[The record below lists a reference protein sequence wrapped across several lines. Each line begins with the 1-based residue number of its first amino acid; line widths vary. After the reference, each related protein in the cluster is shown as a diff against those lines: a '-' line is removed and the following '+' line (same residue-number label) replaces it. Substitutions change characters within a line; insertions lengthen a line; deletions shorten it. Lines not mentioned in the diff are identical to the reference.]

1 MNNRIFK
8 VNKDKKQVLATVCSH
23 FVVLF
28 ILIFFPE
35 IVMSIG
41 DVHRTDIPTHIYV
54 KSLMYLAVFYVNY
67 YFIIDRCFKGN
78 NSKTKFALYNAVLFV
93 VVLIVCY
100 IMWESEPAHHHPVM
114 HHGHEPG
121 MHPLPPPDGHV
132 HPSDL
137 GNGTLQELAHHIIRY
152 VRDAVMV
159 VLVMF
164 LALALK
170 LRSRWEQLRHY
181 NEQLMA
187 SQREEEL
194 KNLKSQ
200 LKPHF
205 LFNTL
210 NSIYALI
217 AVNQEKAQWA
227 VHELSGMLRYVLYE
241 NRSTVPMKHEV
252 KFVNSYIALM
262 RMRLNDK
269 VSIKI
274 SMDIDEKM
282 DDVEIAPLIL
292 ITIVE
297 NVFKHGIKEYSGKLV
312 EISLSARDGVVRCYT
327 SNYFN
332 AKESVHEPAGVG
344 LKNLRKR
351 LELIYGENAVL
362 KVDTAG
368 DTFIVDL
375 VINLKT
381 VLNNKN

>member
-1 MNNRIFK
+1 MNSRIFK
-8 VNKDKKQVLATVCSH
+8 RNKDKKQVLATVCSH

-35 IVMSIG
+35 IVMSIS
-41 DVHRTDIPTHIYV
+41 DVHRTDIPTHVYV
-54 KSLMYLAVFYVNY
+54 KSLMYLAVFYINY

-93 VVLIVCY
+93 VVLMVCY
-100 IMWESEPAHHHPVM
+100 IMWESEPAHHHPIV

-137 GNGTLQELAHHIIRY
+137 ESGSLQELAHHIIRY

-159 VLVMF
+159 ILVMF

-170 LRSRWEQLRHY
+170 LRNRWEQLRHY

-241 NRSTVPMKHEV
+241 NPPTVPLKHEV

-262 RMRLNDK
+262 RMRLSGR
-269 VSIKI
+269 VSMKI

-282 DDVEIAPLIL
+282 EDAEVAPLMF
-292 ITIVE
+292 ITIIE
-297 NVFKHGIKEYSGKLV
+297 NVFKHGVKGYNDKPI
-312 EISLSARDGVVRCYT
+312 EISLSAHDGVVKCYT
-327 SNYFN
+327 SNSFN
-332 AKESVHEPAGVG
+332 ARKSVHEPAGVG
-344 LKNLRKR
+344 LKNLLRR
-351 LELIYGENAVL
+351 LNLIYGKNAEL
-362 KVDTAG
+362 KVETTD
-368 DTFIVDL
+368 DTFIVEL
-375 VINLKT
+375 VVNLKT
-381 VLNNKN
+381 V